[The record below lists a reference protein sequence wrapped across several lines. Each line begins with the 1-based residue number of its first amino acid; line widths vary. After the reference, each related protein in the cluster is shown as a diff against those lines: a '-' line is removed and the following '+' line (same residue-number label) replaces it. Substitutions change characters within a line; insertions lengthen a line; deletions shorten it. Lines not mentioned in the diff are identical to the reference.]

1 MSTFEYNPLAD
12 AVKVSYVCPSCN
24 NEITDF
30 IAVPSPDLSAET
42 ARESVS
48 TDTFDIQCE
57 HCGEEFCI
65 ELATSYNGGFGKI
78 YSVEKIISIEE
89 DFPDSPYSALEC
101 HAF

>member
-24 NEITDF
+24 NENTDF

-48 TDTFDIQCE
+48 TDTVEIQCG
-57 HCGEEFCI
+57 HCCKEYHV
-65 ELATSYNGGFGKI
+65 ELATSYNAGWGI
-78 YSVEKIISIEE
+78 MPDVENIIEVEE
-89 DFPDSPYSALEC
+89 DFLNNEDVDY
-101 HAF
+101 